1 MHSIEDADQFI
12 YPDIDGVTELDVGK
26 RIKTIISAS
35 TVLSK
40 ILKCSYLNN
49 NFKLELFLAN
59 VLSVLL
65 Y

>member
-12 YPDIDGVTELDVGK
+12 YPDGVTELDVGK